1 MPKSG
6 TFEEGFLD
14 GWKLIAGAHAAAPAI
29 PPQPIIA
36 DDKTPYEIGVR
47 LGMEAAKRRKGIE

>member
-1 MPKSG
+1 MFKD
-6 TFEEGFLD
+6 GFLD
-14 GWKLIAGAHAAAPAI
+14 GWKLIAGTRAAIPAL

-36 DDKTPYEIGVR
+36 AGKTPYETGVW

>member
-6 TFEEGFLD
+6 TFEEGFVD
-14 GWKLIAGAHAAAPAI
+14 GWKLIAGARAAVPAI
-29 PPQPIIA
+29 PPQPVIA
-36 DDKTPYEIGVR
+36 ADKTSYEIGVW